1 MIFSG
6 QRKSN
11 GSVGAE
17 SSTNTNPSPLPQSL
31 ASNIATGGSAS
42 AKPVVKPTVVLTG
55 KLTTQLAKSASPLTS
70 SLLVKSQSNQPNG
83 IGASRPA
90 GSWW

>member
-6 QRKSN
+6 QRKTN
-11 GSVGAE
+11 GAVGTE
-17 SSTNTNPSPLPQSL
+17 TSTATNASPLPQLL
-31 ASNIATGGSAS
+31 ASNMTTGGSAS
-42 AKPVVKPTVVLTG
+42 ATPVVKPSVVLIG
-55 KLTTQLAKSASPLTS
+55 KLTPQLAKSASPLTS
-70 SLLVKSQSNQPNG
+70 SVLVKSQSNQPNG